1 MGTGGSTVKLEDYF
15 DILAPNDIR
24 LKGHRIGIEI
34 ILFDYLW
41 QGLSAEE
48 IALRYPTLSLE
59 QIHATLAYY
68 WRYQS
73 EMDAYL
79 RAAAEHEERM
89 IHEQERRPSPA
100 AKRLYQIIQQRYSA
114 ATS

>member
-1 MGTGGSTVKLEDYF
+1 VKLEDYF
-15 DILAPNDIR
+15 DFLAPNDMR
-24 LKGHRIGIEI
+24 LKGHRIGVET

-48 IALRYPTLSLE
+48 IALRYPTISLE

-68 WRYQS
+68 WRHQA

-79 RAAAEHEERM
+79 QAAAEHEERM
-89 IHEQERRPSPA
+89 TREQEHHPSPA
-100 AKRLYQIIQQRYSA
+100 AKRLYQIIQQGHSA